1 MEMSHELEPALA
13 LAKNLAPEQ
22 LPHFLGELE
31 AVRVTALAR
40 IAEPASEAKPDQLV
54 DVGRAATRLG
64 CSKGFLYH
72 NHKRFPFARRIGR
85 RLLFSSVGLDSYLK
99 KTR

>member
-1 MEMSHELEPALA
+1 MRHELEPALA

-40 IAEPASEAKPDQLV
+40 IATPAAETKPDELV
-54 DVGRAATRLG
+54 DVGQAAKRLG

-85 RLLFSSVGLDSYLK
+85 RLLFSSAGLDSYLK